1 MNAPVRSLASFTQLL
16 RRGSFL
22 DGRPT
27 PWLFVDVI
35 EVVLN
40 FLVAAFQK
48 PMGKFAFAD
57 LLVLV
62 SLRFIGEMLF
72 QRLCADAGPN
82 MS

>member
-1 MNAPVRSLASFTQLL
+1 MAVLQLPRFAQIL
-16 RRGSFL
+16 CRGSFS

-35 EVVLN
+35 EVVVN